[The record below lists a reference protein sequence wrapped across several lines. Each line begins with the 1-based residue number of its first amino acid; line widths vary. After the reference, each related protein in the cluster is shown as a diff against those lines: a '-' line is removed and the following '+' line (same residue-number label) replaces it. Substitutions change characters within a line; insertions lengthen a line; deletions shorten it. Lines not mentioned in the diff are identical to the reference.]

1 MGNADNL
8 GSEAKGEREDNREQ
22 TAGKQE
28 RVKRRVNNLKGILF
42 FLFIACLLSVAVT
55 TLIPFKRG
63 IAGEYTADVVSLST
77 HEKTGEAQIRFSGTY
92 TQYLFNMMFRDRF
105 EGAFYVE
112 GNPLS
117 DKYGGHAFIDFEKA
131 FSPAKTGVV
140 CYYNEEDNRLE
151 PMGMINQRAQMQ
163 SGYLI
168 LNTAMT
174 EGEDDLVLVFPQNH
188 SGVQLDLEKY
198 LGL

>member
-77 HEKTGEAQIRFSGTY
+77 QEKTGEAQIRFSGTY
-92 TQYLFNMMFRDRF
+92 TQYLLNMMFGIALRERF
-105 EGAFYVE
+105 MWRGILCLTNTADM
-112 GNPLS
+112 L
-117 DKYGGHAFIDFEKA
+117 
-131 FSPAKTGVV
+131 
-140 CYYNEEDNRLE
+140 L
-151 PMGMINQRAQMQ
+151 
-163 SGYLI
+163 LI
-168 LNTAMT
+168 LKRR
-174 EGEDDLVLVFPQNH
+174 FPRPKPVWCAIITRRITGWN
-188 SGVQLDLEKY
+188 LWE
-198 LGL
+198 